1 MAIYMDYEGVK
12 GNSTTDGFKD
22 LIILESFS
30 LGVSRNISTAQRTN
44 KSREAAEPSISE
56 ITVSMSMA
64 KHSPKMF
71 IESLASDLKN
81 KVVIHFT
88 TTTDK
93 KVTEYL
99 TYTLTNVGVSHY
111 SISSGPDGIPSETV
125 VLNFDTIQKKFSS
138 MDPGVSGS
146 PEAVGYDLTAMKTT

>member
-22 LIILESFS
+22 MIILESFS
-30 LGVSRNISTAQRTN
+30 FGVSRNVTTAQRTN
-44 KSREAAEPSISE
+44 LSREASEPSLSE

-64 KHSPKMF
+64 KHSAKMF
-71 IESLASDLKN
+71 VESVASDLKN

-99 TYTLTNVGVSHY
+99 VYTLTNVGVSHY
-111 SISSGPDGIPSETV
+111 SISASHDGIPSETV
-125 VLNFDTIQKKFSS
+125 VLNYDTIQKKFSS

-146 PEAVGYDLTAMKTT
+146 PEAVGYDLTKMKTI